1 MSRRRLPGMSGFNG
15 WVRGD
20 LGLGFEFELLDS
32 CGFAALETAAFAHH
46 ADGSEDTD
54 LQCASHRADSLQP
67 WAQASP
73 VRGQYVN
80 YMHGR
85 EGPGVRLR
93 HACGT
98 AKSVRN
104 LTRRQ
109 SYYCRPVDIDA
120 QKRIRC
126 GIQEIRRY
134 DTGPIWA
141 KKKAAYTFPDANFE
155 TDYKAGDLERVSE
168 TPRG

>member
-1 MSRRRLPGMSGFNG
+1 
-15 WVRGD
+15 
-20 LGLGFEFELLDS
+20 
-32 CGFAALETAAFAHH
+32 
-46 ADGSEDTD
+46 
-54 LQCASHRADSLQP
+54 
-67 WAQASP
+67 
-73 VRGQYVN
+73 
-80 YMHGR
+80 MHGR
-85 EGPGVRLR
+85 ERPGVRLR

-98 AKSVRN
+98 AESVRN

-126 GIQEIRRY
+126 GIKEIRRY

-141 KKKAAYTFPDANFE
+141 KKKADHTF
-155 TDYKAGDLERVSE
+155 TDYDYDHHSTYDYSGDFERVTE